1 LEGTA
6 VDKDT
11 QVRLPFTSIRGKK
24 VEADFDGGVFTSDSG
39 MLLLREVNREIGVIE
54 RMASALGDERH
65 PSYIEHS
72 LEELL
77 SQRVFQL
84 ACGYEDGNDC
94 DDLRSD
100 PALKAACNRLP
111 LTGEDLASQPTIS
124 RLENAPGPRDL
135 YRLAIALGELFI
147 ESYDKPPKK
156 IILDLDDTDDVVHG
170 SQQLCLFN
178 AFVDDYCYM
187 PLHIYEGLSGK
198 LITTILRPGKRPKGV
213 EIASVLNRVLGFI
226 REAWPK
232 THIIVRGDSH
242 FSAPEVHDLCEDV
255 PGVDYILGQ
264 AVNKTL
270 KRLGE
275 PLMNEVLATAEKAG
289 ETDKPI
295 RAYSEFEYKAGS
307 WRHPRRIIY
316 KAEVTQGKANPR
328 FVVTS
333 LPGRTPKHL
342 YKKIYSAR
350 GRMENYIKE
359 HKNHLKSDRTSCST
373 FEANQF
379 RLFLH
384 SAAYVLLHALR
395 ERALQGTQLATATF
409 ETIQLRI
416 LKIAARVRERA
427 TKIEFHFPSSCPVK
441 DLLRTIVMNFDTA

>member
-1 LEGTA
+1 VEEGT
-6 VDKDT
+6 KL
-11 QVRLPFTSIRGKK
+11 RLPFTRIRGKK
-24 VEADFDGGVFTSDSG
+24 VEADFEGGVVTSDSG
-39 MLLLREVNREIGVIE
+39 MLLLRETNRKIGVIE
-54 RMASALGDERH
+54 RMSSAIRDERH

-77 SQRVFQL
+77 GQRVYQL
-84 ACGYEDGNDC
+84 ACGYEDANDC

-100 PALKAACNRLP
+100 PAVKAACGRLP
-111 LTGEDLASQPTIS
+111 ITGDDLASQPTIS
-124 RLENAPGPRDL
+124 RFENEAGPRDL
-135 YRLAIALGELFI
+135 YRMAIALGELFVD
-147 ESYDKPPKK
+147 SYDKPPKK

-170 SQQLCLFN
+170 SQQFGLFN

-198 LITTILRPGKRPKGV
+198 LITTILRPGKRPKGE
-213 EIASVLNRVLGFI
+213 EIVVILNRVLGFL

-242 FSAPEVHDLCEDV
+242 FSTPEVHDLCEDV

-264 AVNKTL
+264 AVNSKL
-270 KRLGE
+270 KELGE
-275 PLMNEVLATAEKAG
+275 PLMKEVIAKAEKTG
-289 ETDKPI
+289 KTDKPI

-307 WRHPRRIIY
+307 WRHFRRIIY

-333 LPGRTPKHL
+333 LRKRSPKHL
-342 YKKIYSAR
+342 YRKAYSAR
-350 GRMENYIKE
+350 GRMEGFIKE
-359 HKNHLKSDRTSCST
+359 HKNHLKSDRTSCSS

-395 ERALQGTQLATATF
+395 ARALKGTQLATATF
-409 ETIQLRI
+409 QTIQLRV
-416 LKIAARVRERA
+416 LKIAARVVERA
-427 TKIEFHFPSSCPVK
+427 TKIEFHLPSSCPGK
-441 DLLRTIVMNFDTA
+441 NLLQTIVLNFDTA